1 MENVQQKVMEVVGT
15 ENKEMTCTGIMNNSL
30 PVALTGT
37 KVAQAREFMSEI
49 FGSVR
54 TVTVNGKVWF
64 VGKDVAECLGYAK
77 PNNAINAHC
86 KSTLKQ
92 GIPHPQSPDKV
103 IEVSTIDEY
112 DVIRLVTKSRLHKAQ
127 EFEAWVFA
135 EVIPQTLKTGG
146 YIPVSEQDT
155 EETIQQR
162 AQEIANE
169 TIKYKDK
176 EIARL
181 KESYEQEHEARLRLI
196 KTYNESK
203 KEIRGLQNELDE
215 AYVKMDLVP
224 LMMEIQNKC
233 EPPRELDLKSIIIKM
248 NDTSKGYQRYKQWV
262 EDNCM
267 TDGAVDKECGHFLKH
282 SKLHCF
288 TKQYIFDLESVDA
301 LYYLALMFAEVM
313 LNY

>member
-15 ENKEMTCTGIMNNSL
+15 ENKEMTYTGIMNNSL

-64 VGKDVAECLGYAK
+64 VGKDIAKCLGYKDTAQ
-77 PNNAINAHC
+77 AIRNHC
-86 KSTLKQ
+86 KGVVETTTPTAGGVQTVK
-92 GIPHPQSPDKV
+92 I
-103 IEVSTIDEY
+103 INEY
-112 DVIRLVTKSRLHKAQ
+112 DVIRLVVKSRLHKAQ
-127 EFEAWVFA
+127 EFEAWVFE

-146 YIPVSEQDT
+146 YIPVGEQDT

-162 AQEIANE
+162 AQEIAEE
-169 TIKYKDK
+169 TIKYKYK

-181 KESYEQEHEARLRLI
+181 KESYGQEHEARLRLI

-301 LYYLALMFAEVM
+301 LYYLALMFEEVM
-313 LNY
+313 LNC

>member
-1 MENVQQKVMEVVGT
+1 MENKLNLLFDFKGHEV
-15 ENKEMTCTGIMNNSL
+15 
-30 PVALTGT
+30 
-37 KVAQAREFMSEI
+37 EI
-49 FGSVR
+49 FV
-54 TVTVNGKVWF
+54 VNGVEYFNMNHVGNALGISNVRESTKSYNKFYKVKLTNKMLQDS
-64 VGKDVAECLGYAK
+64 VENLDVSNTYIRKLDSTGKNLGMDEVYNRK
-77 PNNAINAHC
+77 LNNAGESFLTESGVY
-86 KSTLKQ
+86 K
-92 GIPHPQSPDKV
+92 
-103 IEVSTIDEY
+103 
-112 DVIRLVTKSRLHKAQ
+112 LVFSSRKEEAE
-127 EFEAWVFA
+127 EFQHWVFC
-135 EVIPQTLKTGG
+135 EVLPQIRKTGG

-267 TDGAVDKECGHFLKH
+267 TDGVVDKECGHFLKH

-301 LYYLALMFAEVM
+301 LYYLALMFEEVM
-313 LNY
+313 LNC